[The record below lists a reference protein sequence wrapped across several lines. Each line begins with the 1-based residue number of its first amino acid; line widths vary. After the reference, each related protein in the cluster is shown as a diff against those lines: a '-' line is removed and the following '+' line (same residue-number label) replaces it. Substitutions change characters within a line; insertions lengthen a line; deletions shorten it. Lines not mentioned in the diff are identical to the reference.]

1 MLSALAQYVL
11 SAGVRAQCSSRA
23 AAGQPQHVALHVLIL
38 WFGFILRLSLRVLCS
53 EGELFI
59 HVVVK
64 GVTRPVLSF
73 TDRTYRNVAQV
84 CA

>member
-23 AAGQPQHVALHVLIL
+23 AVGQPQHVALHVLIL

-64 GVTRPVLSF
+64 VTRPVLSF